1 MYGAGTFDAD
11 LAGLE
16 GLAQAAQAAGGP
28 ETAPE
33 AAVDGAAGGEPA
45 AQRQQLDAARLASA
59 RLIQPGSLQYSIPSM
74 WPKGAGAPK
83 KPRLAELRA
92 EIKRR
97 DATAR
102 PSYWSE
108 PQCYQWLMA
117 HAIPDEAAT
126 ADAAAAAPAPAP
138 AAAAAPAPAAA
149 PGAAPVTEDEAAPA
163 AKRWVKARHLTRLAH
178 SIVANK
184 QQGRLPAA
192 QCAAH
197 TRRD

>member
-1 MYGAGTFDAD
+1 
-11 LAGLE
+11 
-16 GLAQAAQAAGGP
+16 
-28 ETAPE
+28 
-33 AAVDGAAGGEPA
+33 
-45 AQRQQLDAARLASA
+45 
-59 RLIQPGSLQYSIPSM
+59 M

-163 AKRWVKARHLTRLAH
+163 ATREH
-178 SIVANK
+178 R
-184 QQGRLPAA
+184 QGRACAWGVGAERSVVRSAGA
-192 QCAAH
+192 Q
-197 TRRD
+197 

>member
-1 MYGAGTFDAD
+1 
-11 LAGLE
+11 
-16 GLAQAAQAAGGP
+16 
-28 ETAPE
+28 
-33 AAVDGAAGGEPA
+33 
-45 AQRQQLDAARLASA
+45 
-59 RLIQPGSLQYSIPSM
+59 M

-92 EIKRR
+92 EIQRR
-97 DATAR
+97 DTAAR
-102 PSYWSE
+102 PRYWPE

-117 HAIPDEAAT
+117 HAIPDAAAT

-163 AKRWVKARHLTRLAH
+163 APKRWVKARHLPRLAH

-184 QQGRLPAA
+184 DGLGVGASRFTVRGSR
-192 QCAAH
+192 
-197 TRRD
+197 TRGGG